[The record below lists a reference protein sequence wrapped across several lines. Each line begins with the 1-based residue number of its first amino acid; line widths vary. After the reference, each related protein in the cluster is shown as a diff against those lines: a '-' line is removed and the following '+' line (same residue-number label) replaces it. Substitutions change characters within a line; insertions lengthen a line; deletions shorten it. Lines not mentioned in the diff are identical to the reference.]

1 MNRKKKRREFL
12 KKLTAFSILSYNS
25 GLIEAKSTLLP
36 FTQTSGSKK
45 IKIGIIGAENSHTIA
60 FGKMFNIDKSF
71 PGVSV
76 VSVWGET
83 KELAQKA
90 MKEGN
95 IPKAVEHPEDMLGTI
110 DALIV
115 AHRHAKYHLDA
126 ALPFIKAG
134 IPTFIDKPFCYRVK
148 NGMEFLKLARR
159 LGTPVTSY
167 SLIAHRAKTF
177 DIKNKL
183 SKHSRINN
191 IVSYGPV
198 DIDSPYGG
206 IFFYGVH
213 LVQPLLYIFDDD
225 IIKVKVSRHN
235 TFGSANLVFKNGLF
249 ATLVFRSLSKGWTT
263 FAETEKG
270 ILELKSDAT
279 EPSPKIAYSDMV
291 EMFRSGKEPRSHDN
305 IIKCVATLEA
315 LEKSSKTEKW
325 EFIEV

>member
-12 KKLTAFSILSYNS
+12 KKLTAFSILIYNS
-25 GLIEAKSTLLP
+25 GLIQAKSTLLP
-36 FTQTSGSKK
+36 LTQTSGSKK

-148 NGMEFLKLARR
+148 NG
-159 LGTPVTSY
+159 
-167 SLIAHRAKTF
+167 
-177 DIKNKL
+177 
-183 SKHSRINN
+183 
-191 IVSYGPV
+191 
-198 DIDSPYGG
+198 
-206 IFFYGVH
+206 
-213 LVQPLLYIFDDD
+213 
-225 IIKVKVSRHN
+225 
-235 TFGSANLVFKNGLF
+235 LF
-249 ATLVFRSLSKGWTT
+249 ATLIFRSLSRGWTT

-270 ILELKSDAT
+270 ILEIKSDAT

-325 EFIEV
+325 EFIEI